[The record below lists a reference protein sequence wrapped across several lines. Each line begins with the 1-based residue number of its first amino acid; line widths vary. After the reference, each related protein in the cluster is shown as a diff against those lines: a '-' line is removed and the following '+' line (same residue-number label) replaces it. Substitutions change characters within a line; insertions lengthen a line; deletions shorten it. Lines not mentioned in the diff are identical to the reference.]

1 MAGKLE
7 IDLTMVSSQWREM
20 LPNVEKIVRRAAGHA
35 WTSVDVTTD
44 GEVSL
49 LMSNDAA
56 IRFLNREHRGKDQ
69 PTNVL
74 AFPMGE
80 PILPGGPI
88 HLGDVVLA
96 CETVIWEAERDA
108 KTLEAHV
115 SHLTAHGLLHLLGH
129 DHQDADQA
137 AAMEGIEIRV
147 LAELGYPD
155 PYLEGAAAAE

>member
-1 MAGKLE
+1 VAGKLE
-7 IDLTMVSSQWREM
+7 IDLTLVSPQWREM
-20 LPNVEKIVRRAAGHA
+20 LPNVEEIVRCAAEHVWA
-35 WTSVDVTTD
+35 SVDVAAD

-49 LMSNDAA
+49 LMSDDAA
-56 IRFLNREHRGKDQ
+56 IRSLNWHHRGKDQ

-80 PILPGGPI
+80 PISFGGPI

-96 CETVIWEAERDA
+96 RETVIREAARDT

-115 SHLTAHGLLHLLGH
+115 SHLTVHGLLHLLGH
-129 DHQDADQA
+129 DHQDVDQA
-137 AAMEGIEIRV
+137 AVMEGIEILV
-147 LAELGYPD
+147 LAELGYSN

>member
-7 IDLTMVSSQWREM
+7 IDLTLASPRWREM
-20 LPNVEKIVRRAAGHA
+20 LSNVEEIVRCAAEQVWA
-35 WTSVDVTTD
+35 SVDVATD

-49 LMSNDAA
+49 LMSDDAA
-56 IRFLNREHRGKDQ
+56 IRSLNWHHRGKDQ

-80 PILPGGPI
+80 PISLGGPI

-96 CETVIWEAERDA
+96 SETVIREAARDS

-115 SHLTAHGLLHLLGH
+115 SHLTVHGLLHLLGH
-129 DHQDADQA
+129 DHQDVDQA
-137 AAMEGIEIRV
+137 VAMEGIEILV
-147 LAELGYPD
+147 LAELGYSS

>member
-7 IDLTMVSSQWREM
+7 IELTMVSPQWCEM
-20 LPNVEKIVRRAAGHA
+20 LPDVEKIVRCAVEHA
-35 WTSVDVTTD
+35 WASVVIATD

-49 LMSNDAA
+49 LMSDDAA
-56 IRFLNREHRGKDQ
+56 VRSLNREHRGKDQ
-69 PTNVL
+69 ATNVL

-80 PILPGGPI
+80 PISPSGPI

-96 CETVIWEAERDA
+96 CETVIREAERDA

-137 AAMEGIEIRV
+137 AAMEGIEITV
-147 LAELGYPD
+147 LAELGYPN

>member
-7 IDLTMVSSQWREM
+7 IELTMVSPQWCEM
-20 LPNVEKIVRRAAGHA
+20 LPDVEKIVRCAAEHA
-35 WTSVDVTTD
+35 WASVVIATD

-49 LMSNDAA
+49 LMSDDAA
-56 IRFLNREHRGKDQ
+56 VRSLNREHRGKDQ
-69 PTNVL
+69 ATNVL

-80 PILPGGPI
+80 PISPGGPI

-96 CETVIWEAERDA
+96 CETVIREAERDA

-137 AAMEGIEIRV
+137 AAMEGIEITV
-147 LAELGYPD
+147 LAELGYPN

>member
-7 IDLTMVSSQWREM
+7 IELTMVSPQWCEM
-20 LPNVEKIVRRAAGHA
+20 LPNVEKIVRCAAEHA
-35 WTSVDVTTD
+35 WASVDIATD

-49 LMSNDAA
+49 LMSDDAA
-56 IRFLNREHRGKDQ
+56 IRSLNREHRGKDQ
-69 PTNVL
+69 ATNVL

-80 PILPGGPI
+80 PISPGGPI

-96 CETVIWEAERDA
+96 CETVIREAERDA
-108 KTLEAHV
+108 KTLQAHV
-115 SHLTAHGLLHLLGH
+115 SHLTVHGLLHLLGH

-137 AAMEGIEIRV
+137 AAMEGIEITV
-147 LAELGYPD
+147 LAELGYPN

>member
-20 LPNVEKIVRRAAGHA
+20 LPNVETIVRRAAEHA
-35 WTSVDVTTD
+35 WTSVDVATD

-56 IRFLNREHRGKDQ
+56 IRFLNREHRGNDQ

-80 PILPGGPI
+80 PISPGGPI

-129 DHQDADQA
+129 DHKDADQA
-137 AAMEGIEIRV
+137 AAMEGIEITV
-147 LAELGYPD
+147 LAALGYPN

>member
-1 MAGKLE
+1 VAGKLE
-7 IDLTMVSSQWREM
+7 IDLTLPSPQWREI
-20 LPNVEKIVRRAAGHA
+20 LPNVEEIVRYAAEHVWA
-35 WTSVDVTTD
+35 SMDVAGD

-49 LMSNDAA
+49 LMSDDVT
-56 IRFLNREHRGKDQ
+56 IRSLNWHHRGKDQ

-80 PILPGGPI
+80 AISLGGPI

-96 CETVIWEAERDA
+96 CETVIREAARHA

-115 SHLTAHGLLHLLGH
+115 SHLTVHGLLHLLGY

-137 AAMEGIEIRV
+137 AVMESIEILV
-147 LAELGYPD
+147 LMELGYSN
-155 PYLEGAAAAE
+155 PYLKGAAAAE

>member
-1 MAGKLE
+1 M
-7 IDLTMVSSQWREM
+7 RC
-20 LPNVEKIVRRAAGHA
+20 AAEHV
-35 WTSVDVTTD
+35 WKCLDVATD

-49 LMSNDAA
+49 LMSDDAA
-56 IRFLNREHRGKDQ
+56 IRSLNRDHRGKDQ

-80 PILPGGPI
+80 PISLGGPI

-96 CETVIWEAERDA
+96 SETVIREAARDS

-115 SHLTAHGLLHLLGH
+115 SHLTVHGLLHLLGH
-129 DHQDADQA
+129 DHQDVDQA
-137 AAMEGIEIRV
+137 VAMEGIEILV
-147 LAELGYPD
+147 LAELGYSN